1 MASSPKAA
9 PATGANATPA
19 AAAEGFKGRDD
30 FRREK
35 QLQEARMAGTADA
48 EVDVNTGKMINPHN
62 PQFITK
68 APWYLEQNQ
77 GPSLAHQHA
86 WNLKQ
91 HDSKDTYTRGTKGDL
106 KTKFVKGACEN
117 CGSTTHTRKDCFERP
132 RKKGAKWTGR
142 NLASDDYVEDL
153 DMDYDAKHDRWRGYD
168 PSECMEVIKNA
179 DEVEEARKK
188 KAEAEV
194 SKRLAEKKATRQR
207 RREAIE
213 RKRAAKKAKLAEGG
227 DDNAA
232 ESDIDSAG
240 DTDSESEG
248 EDEALDEEGVK
259 VKDFDV
265 HGAVTD
271 AKDTRTRTTSRN
283 LRIREDTAKYLLN
296 LDPNSAYYDPKSRS
310 MREDPFAKGAAG
322 DALYAG
328 DNFVRETG
336 QAGEMI
342 QQRAFAWEAYKEGI
356 NVHDVANPT
365 LAAHMF
371 KEYKSRSKDVHS
383 EEKKKVLEKYGG
395 EEHLHIPDNVL
406 NAERETYVEYDPVD
420 GTVVKGTERA
430 LRKSKYLEDEHELN
444 HSSVWGSWFDIAKG
458 KWGYKCCKQT
468 LRNAYCTA
476 LPSEASKT

>member
-1 MASSPKAA
+1 
-9 PATGANATPA
+9 
-19 AAAEGFKGRDD
+19 EGFKGRDD

-117 CGSTTHTRKDCFERP
+117 CGSTTHTKKDCFERP

-142 NLASDDYVEDL
+142 NLASDDYVRIGGVSVEDL

-168 PSECMEVIKNA
+168 PSEYMEVIKNA

-194 SKRLAEKKATRQR
+194 SKRLAEKKAARQR

-248 EDEALDEEGVK
+248 EGSREKATVLLGVWLCHIEWFNEALDEEGVK

-322 DALYAG
+322 DSLYAG

-383 EEKKKVLEKYGG
+383 EEKKVLEKYGG
-395 EEHLHIPDNVL
+395 EEHLHIPDN
-406 NAERETYVEYDPVD
+406 
-420 GTVVKGTERA
+420 
-430 LRKSKYLEDEHELN
+430 
-444 HSSVWGSWFDIAKG
+444 
-458 KWGYKCCKQT
+458 
-468 LRNAYCTA
+468 
-476 LPSEASKT
+476 